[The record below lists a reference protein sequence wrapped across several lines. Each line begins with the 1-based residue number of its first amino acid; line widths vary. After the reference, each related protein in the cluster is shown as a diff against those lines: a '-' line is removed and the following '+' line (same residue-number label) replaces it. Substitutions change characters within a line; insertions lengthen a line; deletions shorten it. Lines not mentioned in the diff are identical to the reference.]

1 MMNIDISSYM
11 PTRLICGAGC
21 VRKNADVFKKLGKK
35 AVIVTGASSAVR
47 SGALSDAVRALTD
60 CGTEY
65 FIYDKITQNPFTASC
80 FECAEL
86 ARSFGAEFVLGIGGG
101 SPMDA
106 AKAVSVYLNNPEF
119 KVPSDIFDKQRG
131 SIKYPVALIG
141 VSAGTGSEVTA
152 VSVLTDSRDGR
163 KKSVRGDDCCAAVSF
178 CDFGYTR
185 SLPHGFTVSTA
196 LDAFAHATESYFAST
211 SNHLSELYA
220 REALSLVVPEMEKL
234 KKGIDPD
241 DAARE
246 NLYMASIFA
255 GLAINITG
263 TCFPHTMG
271 YTLTEVY
278 QIPHGR
284 ACTAFAGA
292 FLERAE
298 KYLPEKSGAYFD
310 ACGTP
315 EAELIKLIDDLT
327 DVRINASA
335 EDIKKY
341 YPRWEGKINSF
352 IHSPGG
358 FTADDAAEVFAS
370 V

>member
-1 MMNIDISSYM
+1 MSIDVSSYM
-11 PTRLICGAGC
+11 PTKIICGRGC
-21 VRKNADVFKKLGKK
+21 VKENAKVFKTLGNR

-47 SGALSDAVRALTD
+47 SGALDDAVAALSE
-60 CGTEY
+60 CGIEY
-65 FIYDKITQNPFTASC
+65 VIYDKITENPYTSSC
-80 FECAEL
+80 FECAGL
-86 ARSFGAEFVLGIGGG
+86 ARTFGAEFVLGIGGG

-119 KVPSDIFDKQRG
+119 VSPSDIFEKPRG
-131 SIKYPVALIG
+131 EVRYPVVLIG

-185 SLPHGFTVSTA
+185 SLPRSFTVSTA
-196 LDAFAHATESYFAST
+196 LDAFAHATESFFAST
-211 SNHLSELYA
+211 SNRLSELYA
-220 REALSLVVPEMEKL
+220 REALSLVVPEMDKL
-234 KKGIDPD
+234 NKGEDPD

-263 TCFPHTMG
+263 TCFPHTLG
-271 YTLTEVY
+271 YTLTEIY
-278 QIPHGR
+278 HIPHGR

-292 FLERAE
+292 FLERAWE
-298 KYLPEKSGAYFD
+298 FLPEKTGAYLA

-315 EAELIKLIDDLT
+315 KAELIKMIDVLT
-327 DVRINASA
+327 DVRIEASD

-352 IHSPGG
+352 LHSPGG
-358 FTADDAAEVFAS
+358 FTADDAAAVFA
-370 V
+370 VI